1 MKRILIIAFVF
12 SFSALAQYTTPTKK
26 YTGELNFWDDI
37 NFENI
42 DLAIKRQLRVYK
54 GKYDINKTITFGK
67 KTVKIKRLKDTLL
80 KFQEIVNEYR
90 ECTTSTLKKTCIEYF
105 NQKMHATF
113 DIYTPNVREGDPRH
127 GDAKPALYTTYYS
140 PDFIGS
146 YVKTSEYTN
155 AIHAK
160 PKDPK
165 LRASTRVQIDFDG
178 VLKDKGLEL
187 FYVKESLYDKYLL
200 HIEGGG
206 RVKVAQKDGS
216 YRKYYLSYDGSN
228 KQSFRFIHKYMKER
242 GYLTN
247 NLSIAAQRKF
257 LADNP
262 DKAREIFEY
271 CPSYIYFKVTED
283 EPVGIDNIPL
293 TEKRSMALDRKLYRV
308 SGLLGFVSSKMPQ
321 QVAGADSLGPESIP
335 TKDFSR
341 FFVHQDTGGAIK
353 GKARA
358 DLYAGFGAEAEF
370 LANFFKY
377 QGTMHFLLLKD

>member
-1 MKRILIIAFVF
+1 MKRILIIAIVV
-12 SFSALAQYTTPTKK
+12 SFSAFAQYTTPTKK

-42 DLAIKRQLRVYK
+42 DLAIKRQLRVFK
-54 GKYDINKTITFGK
+54 GKYDINKTITFGN
-67 KTVKIKRLKDTLL
+67 KTVKIIRLKDTLL

-90 ECTTSTLKKTCIEYF
+90 ECTHNTLKTTCVEFF
-105 NQKMHATF
+105 NQKVKAAF
-113 DIYTPNVREGDPRH
+113 DVYTPDVKEGDPRH
-127 GDAKPALYTTYYS
+127 GDTKPALYTTYYS

-146 YVKTSEYTN
+146 YVKSAEFTN
-155 AIHAK
+155 AIHAR
-160 PKDPK
+160 PDDPK
-165 LRASTRVQIDFDG
+165 LRASTRAQIDFDG
-178 VLKDKGLEL
+178 VLEGKGLEL

-216 YRKYYLSYDGSN
+216 YRKYYLSYHTSN

-247 NLSIAAQRKF
+247 DLSIAAQRKF
-257 LADNP
+257 LKDNP

-271 CPSYIYFKVTED
+271 CPSYIYFRVTED

-293 TEKRSMALDRKLYRV
+293 TEKRSMALDRKLYKV

-321 QVAGADSLGPESIP
+321 QVDNPASEVVP

-341 FFVHQDTGGAIK
+341 FFIHQDTGGAIK